1 MRTLLTP
8 LLAASLLVAGCGGQE
23 DETAQPRPTTSSPSP
38 SSPSPSASPTR
49 GAAVVAVLADG
60 RVVVLDAETGSVQ
73 RVLLEGVRVDDP
85 ASNAI
90 ATSPDGGTVY
100 VVRPA
105 TSDTDSEIVR
115 VSSSGGA
122 AEAVTT
128 GNSPAV
134 SPDGGTLA
142 YVRVLEQEPAGFT
155 PTLRLRDLQTGSE
168 RELRGG
174 RFYAIH
180 DLTWTTDGSAL
191 AFTAGEIETGVHL
204 LQRDAQSL
212 GEARRLGPEE
222 DEASW
227 SDVTA
232 LDERRV
238 AVVER
243 CCRIPDPNPQR
254 WRVVAVSTQDGS
266 VGDVLVDRRATLV
279 DGQADGAA
287 LLVLESGGPGGG
299 TLLRWDGSGVPRAVA
314 EDVIVA
320 AW

>member
-23 DETAQPRPTTSSPSP
+23 DETAQPRPTTGSPSP
-38 SSPSPSASPTR
+38 SSPSPSASPSR
-49 GAAVVAVLADG
+49 GAAAVLADG
-60 RVVVLDAETGSVQ
+60 RVVVLDAETGSVDQ
-73 RVLLEGVRVDDP
+73 VLLEGVRVEDP

-90 ATSPDGGTVY
+90 AASPDGGTVY

-115 VSSSGGA
+115 VSSSGGD
-122 AEAVTT
+122 AEVVTT

-191 AFTAGEIETGVHL
+191 AFTAGEIATGVYIL
-204 LQRDAQSL
+204 ERDAQSL

-227 SDVTA
+227 SDVSA
-232 LDERRV
+232 LDEGRI
-238 AVVER
+238 AVIER
-243 CCRIPDPNPQR
+243 CCRIPDPSPQR
-254 WRVVAVSTQDGS
+254 WRVVAVRTEDGS
-266 VGDVLVDRRATLV
+266 VGDVLVDRRASLV
-279 DGQADGAA
+279 DGWADGAA
-287 LLVLESGGPGGG
+287 LLVLETGGPGGG
-299 TLLRWDGSGVPRAVA
+299 TLLRWDGSGAPREVRD
-314 EDVIVA
+314 DVIVA